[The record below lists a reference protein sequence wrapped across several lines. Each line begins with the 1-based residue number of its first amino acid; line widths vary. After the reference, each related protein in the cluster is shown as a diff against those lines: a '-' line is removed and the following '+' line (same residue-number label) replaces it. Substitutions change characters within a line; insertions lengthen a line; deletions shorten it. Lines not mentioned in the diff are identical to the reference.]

1 MEFNAVTTIN
11 IVLDVI
17 LILASIWMVFA
28 IRGIG
33 GIVGQTLTYI
43 VIGAVILG
51 IAHLVATFTGSLFGA
66 YGGTVHRV
74 VVLVGFVFLAWGF
87 RQLAKMR

>member
-1 MEFNAVTTIN
+1 MDTVMIMNV
-11 IVLDVI
+11 VLDVI

-51 IAHLVATFTGSLFGA
+51 VAHLLATFTGALFA
-66 YGGTVHRV
+66 PYGGTVHRV
-74 VVLVGFVFLAWGF
+74 VVLVGFIFLAWGF